1 MGPVAWVM
9 NNIGLTG
16 SILGEDAPK
25 ELLHLKTIT
34 HFRGLSD
41 KIQIR
46 LVFFSLGRIWAVHDI
61 SHHIN
66 DLGY

>member
-9 NNIGLTG
+9 NNIDLMG

-25 ELLHLKTIT
+25 ELLHLKTIS

-41 KIQIR
+41 KIQIG
-46 LVFFSLGRIWAVHDI
+46 LSVLQSGKNLG
-61 SHHIN
+61 SP
-66 DLGY
+66 